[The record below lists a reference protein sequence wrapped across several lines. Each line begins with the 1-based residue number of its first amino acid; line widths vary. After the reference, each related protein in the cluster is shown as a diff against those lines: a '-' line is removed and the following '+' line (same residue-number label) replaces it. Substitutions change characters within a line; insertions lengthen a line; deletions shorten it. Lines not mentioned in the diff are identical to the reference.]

1 MPLLWCNGNDD
12 IETDMADRQ
21 SPAKQGLDDWEEVA
35 DNYSILSLS
44 SSDDEVDDTP
54 AALSSKPPHDPPPD
68 YTENRRKKT
77 PDTLVEHP
85 QTARGQCLSSEA
97 AGEASSL
104 TEAQQNNNLIDLGS
118 ASPAPLEGSGTSSPS
133 ASCKFRRKP
142 PAGKATGIDEAVTT
156 DSPRNGDKMEMETFK
171 DVEISCQ
178 NKSTEADGASDGH
191 SKLFDWL
198 GRPIRRQS
206 SSLPLPSTSNEA
218 HRVTIGSTYKPS
230 TESKMEEAAGEFDS
244 LKINADPPEEE
255 EELGKPEA
263 TLGET
268 LDLDDS
274 LMDPVCISKTL
285 GSLYDYIADTLR
297 RTTEELAGLNES
309 LNVGSSCN
317 ALMGQINELRPILAE
332 YAIQWEKSAGARE
345 IPLDPSLSLWL
356 SSLEAIISK
365 LRRKS
370 RRWSRHA
377 NTEEGKKVHSALLQ
391 LDAALDNHIKQMNDF
406 LPIIQ
411 VDYNDY
417 RTQNMPF
424 PIDEIDDE
432 CKSPRHGGNIPP
444 RPTDRLSQVR
454 NAMYSLKDQL
464 QKTVEV
470 LAIGQNFLSEPA
482 CATASDIVVRLGST
496 INAASLALTN
506 NGSEWLESDLGRA
519 QIGLL
524 SHAEFSNLDPKTL
537 HEFKVRLQQ
546 ICNLLSNPAD
556 HKQWTDEMVR
566 GHHVY
571 MLVEQQQLDALG
583 NIASVL
589 QDLMMPKHLK
599 TKTEFDDFLKEM

>member
-1 MPLLWCNGNDD
+1 M
-12 IETDMADRQ
+12 
-21 SPAKQGLDDWEEVA
+21 
-35 DNYSILSLS
+35 
-44 SSDDEVDDTP
+44 
-54 AALSSKPPHDPPPD
+54 
-68 YTENRRKKT
+68 
-77 PDTLVEHP
+77 
-85 QTARGQCLSSEA
+85 
-97 AGEASSL
+97 
-104 TEAQQNNNLIDLGS
+104 
-118 ASPAPLEGSGTSSPS
+118 
-133 ASCKFRRKP
+133 
-142 PAGKATGIDEAVTT
+142 
-156 DSPRNGDKMEMETFK
+156 
-171 DVEISCQ
+171 
-178 NKSTEADGASDGH
+178 
-191 SKLFDWL
+191 
-198 GRPIRRQS
+198 
-206 SSLPLPSTSNEA
+206 PSTSNEA
-218 HRVTIGSTYKPS
+218 QVTIEPTYKPS
-230 TESKMEEAAGEFDS
+230 TESKMEEAAGEFDR
-244 LKINADPPEEE
+244 LILNANPPKEE
-255 EELGKPEA
+255 EELGNPEA

-285 GSLYDYIADTLR
+285 GSLYDYIADTLL
-297 RTTEELAGLNES
+297 RTNEELAGLNGS
-309 LNVGSSCN
+309 LNIDSSCH

-332 YAIQWEKSAGARE
+332 YAIQWEKSAGATD

-356 SSLEAIISK
+356 SSLETIVSK

-391 LDAALDNHIKQMNDF
+391 LDAALDNHIKQMKDF

-464 QKTVEV
+464 QKTVEI

-524 SHAEFSNLDPKTL
+524 SHAEFSHLDPKTL

-589 QDLMMPKHLK
+589 QDLLMPKHLK

>member
-1 MPLLWCNGNDD
+1 MD
-12 IETDMADRQ
+12 ETSDEIGRQ
-21 SPAKQGLDDWEEVA
+21 MIKSG
-35 DNYSILSLS
+35 
-44 SSDDEVDDTP
+44 TP
-54 AALSSKPPHDPPPD
+54 ED
-68 YTENRRKKT
+68 
-77 PDTLVEHP
+77 
-85 QTARGQCLSSEA
+85 G
-97 AGEASSL
+97 
-104 TEAQQNNNLIDLGS
+104 
-118 ASPAPLEGSGTSSPS
+118 EGSG
-133 ASCKFRRKP
+133 
-142 PAGKATGIDEAVTT
+142 
-156 DSPRNGDKMEMETFK
+156 N
-171 DVEISCQ
+171 
-178 NKSTEADGASDGH
+178 
-191 SKLFDWL
+191 
-198 GRPIRRQS
+198 
-206 SSLPLPSTSNEA
+206 
-218 HRVTIGSTYKPS
+218 
-230 TESKMEEAAGEFDS
+230 
-244 LKINADPPEEE
+244 
-255 EELGKPEA
+255 PEA

-285 GSLYDYIADTLR
+285 GSLYEYIADTLR
-297 RTTEELAGLNES
+297 RTSDELASLNES
-309 LNVGSSCN
+309 LNVGSSCH
-317 ALMGQINELRPILAE
+317 ALMRQINDLRPILAE
-332 YAIQWEKSAGARE
+332 YAIQWEKSAGTRE

-356 SSLEAIISK
+356 SSLQTIVSR

-370 RRWSRHA
+370 RRWSRYA
-377 NTEEGKKVHSALLQ
+377 NTEEGKKVHSTLVQ
-391 LDAALDNHIKQMNDF
+391 LDAALDNHVKQMNDF

-424 PIDEIDDE
+424 PINEIDDE
-432 CKSPRHGGNIPP
+432 CSSPRHAGNMPP

-470 LAIGQNFLSEPA
+470 LAIGKNFLPEPA
-482 CATASDIVVRLGST
+482 WATASDIVLRLGST

-524 SHAEFSNLDPKTL
+524 SHAEFSSLDPKTL
-537 HEFKVRLQQ
+537 REFKARLQE
-546 ICNLLSNPAD
+546 ICDLVSNPAD
-556 HKQWTDEMVR
+556 RKQWTDEMVR
-566 GHHVY
+566 NHHVY